1 MVHGNT
7 HLDMALSEKIITHSL
22 TEDAV
27 HQWALATPQETI
39 LELGL
44 E

>member
-7 HLDMALSEKIITHSL
+7 QLDRVVSEKIITHLL

-27 HQWALATPQETI
+27 NQWALATPQETI